1 MGYFLLFIRKLG
13 KLGQLKKVGQIGP
26 TFVTP
31 GKDLSIPMMW
41 EFVERLGNCSAESN
55 FNLDI
60 IFT

>member
-1 MGYFLLFIRKLG
+1 M
-13 KLGQLKKVGQIGP
+13 KVGQIGP

-55 FNLDI
+55 LNLDI